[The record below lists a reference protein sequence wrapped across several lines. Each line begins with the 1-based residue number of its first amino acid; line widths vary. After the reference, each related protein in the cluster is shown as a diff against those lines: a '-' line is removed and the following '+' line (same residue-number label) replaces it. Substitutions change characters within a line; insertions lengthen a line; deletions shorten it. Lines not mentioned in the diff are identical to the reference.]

1 MKGMLLIGSYLTQNK
16 MLSCDLETHR
26 TLENMKYI
34 LNFESGILP
43 RGRCQIEG
51 SLFGLGTVLTLLR
64 LN

>member
-34 LNFESGILP
+34 FNLKVESSQGADA
-43 RGRCQIEG
+43 R
-51 SLFGLGTVLTLLR
+51 LR
-64 LN
+64 VACLA